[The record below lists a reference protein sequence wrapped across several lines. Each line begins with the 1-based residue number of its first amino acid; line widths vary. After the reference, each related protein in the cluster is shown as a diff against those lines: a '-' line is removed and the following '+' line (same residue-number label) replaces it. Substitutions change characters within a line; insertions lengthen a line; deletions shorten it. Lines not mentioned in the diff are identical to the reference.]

1 MSERLNDTTDAEPDD
16 LSNSTEPLTDE
27 AESGA
32 AAAAVEADTE
42 PEESE
47 SESESESDEASAEPY
62 AEPVEPEVGAPIRP
76 MSPSERRAAR
86 SGLAHGQLPI
96 DPALRIKDRTSAAL
110 VFVTVGVFVVIVLN
124 ALVLGNGGL
133 LTPVP
138 TFVLPT
144 PIVSPAPI
152 VTPAPTTTPAPSVT
166 AAPTASP
173 AAS

>member
-1 MSERLNDTTDAEPDD
+1 MSERSNDTPDAEP
-16 LSNSTEPLTDE
+16 
-27 AESGA
+27 ESGA
-32 AAAAVEADTE
+32 AAESGVAAESEAAAAEVEADTE

-47 SESESESDEASAEPY
+47 SESESEEASAEPY
-62 AEPVEPEVGAPIRP
+62 AEPVEPEAGAPIRP

-110 VFVTVGVFVVIVLN
+110 VIITVGVFVVIVLN

-133 LTPVP
+133 LNPVP
-138 TFVLPT
+138 AFVLPT
-144 PIVSPAPI
+144 PI

-166 AAPTASP
+166 GAPAASP